1 MRRGKQGAPNRR
13 WTRLGFFALH
23 LSIISGQLREL
34 EEQGI
39 QGRDGVQSRKRR
51 RGRGPEDEAILHR
64 VLETRGERFWEGFDD
79 GGQLAA
85 FGISHEA
92 NRRALKR
99 TGSDSFSSSGANIH
113 GIGDKYA
120 LARKASKKS
129 SKTGKG
135 IWRPTPPPHSHPT
148 PKQPTPSR
156 PTPKQP
162 IPNRPTLPHPTPRP
176 PTPRPPTPSPRPPIP
191 TPPPTPTPTPPTAP
205 VIPPSALPP
214 SGGCQVQFNADFLQL
229 SAIPPAKF
237 NDPNDPNEQEL
248 GTRYIYNDGLRD
260 QDTLDELVN
269 SNASGSCTRTQARVG
284 NDAIGLQLGRGHCQ
298 FTYKLFDGNREITF
312 TASGDVSDSLGGV
325 LSITGG
331 TQTVVGAYGEIELI
345 PVNLLPDGSFEVEN
359 GDFFLD
365 PLFYLADASI
375 FVPCS

>member
-1 MRRGKQGAPNRR
+1 MIRTGKQAPNRR

-39 QGRDGVQSRKRR
+39 QGRDGVQSRKRG
-51 RGRGPEDEAILHR
+51 RGRRPEDEAILHR

-79 GGQLAA
+79 GGQLPA

-92 NRRALKR
+92 NRRALKG

-129 SKTGKG
+129 SKAGKG
-135 IWRPTPPPHSHPT
+135 TRRPTAPPPSH
-148 PKQPTPSR
+148 

-162 IPNRPTLPHPTPRP
+162 IPNRPTLHRPNARPPTPTPRP
-176 PTPRPPTPSPRPPIP
+176 PTPAPPSPRP
-191 TPPPTPTPTPPTAP
+191 PTPTPPTPTPSTPMPPTTPA
-205 VIPPSALPP
+205 IPPSALPP
-214 SGGCQVQFNADFLQL
+214 SGGCPVQFNADFLQL

-237 NDPNDPNEQEL
+237 NDPNDPNEQDL

-260 QDTLDELVN
+260 QDTLDELLN